1 MEMDKQLLSQLETL
15 RNKMVEIALLKDNL
29 LHGEV
34 IMLSQSLDKIIMQVQ
49 KDRRKLSRAN

>member
-15 RNKMVEIALLKDNL
+15 RNKMVEMALLKDNL